1 MNSLF
6 FKDGFIMLNLI
17 KNKMKKILLIIL
29 VVFPTIIYSQFK
41 IDTLNS
47 EGSFSKVYEVK
58 LSKEQLRQKSLEWI
72 AISFKDSNEVIKL
85 NTDDKV
91 IAKGYFDVEIL
102 SRGYKIK
109 QKVYFVIEVAFK
121 EAKYKLDFHTFIVQ
135 ANFQGNKIETPYN
148 QSLACLN
155 RDSYI
160 KYLESAINVNPTNG
174 LVSDKRIVKVYTK
187 ILNNPK
193 LIDEN
198 IEKGLVFEKQYTSQ
212 IKNNVEML
220 AEDLFTYITKKS
232 TDDW

>member
-1 MNSLF
+1 
-6 FKDGFIMLNLI
+6 
-17 KNKMKKILLIIL
+17 MKKTLLIIL
-29 VVFPTIIYSQFK
+29 VVLPTIIYSQFK

-47 EGSFSKVYEVK
+47 EGSFSKVYDVK

-72 AISFKDSNEVIKL
+72 ALSFKDSNEVIKL

-102 SRGYKIK
+102 SRGYKLK

-121 EAKYKLDFHTFIVQ
+121 EAKYKLDFHTFVVQ
-135 ANFQGNKIETPYN
+135 ATVQGRKFETPYN
-148 QSLACLN
+148 QYLSCLD
-155 RDSYI
+155 RESYVSYLKQAI
-160 KYLESAINVNPTNG
+160 KTNPTNG
-174 LVSDKRIVKVYTK
+174 LVSDKRVAKAYTK
-187 ILNNPK
+187 ILNSPK

-232 TDDW
+232 NNDW